1 MALIWNSQ
9 KFSVKCT
16 QCPQVVGGG
25 DEMKLCHFS
34 TASLVCKEGIANFY
48 FFITFREF
56 ACFVASFHSNL
67 KITIGG
73 CSRLRSVLHCK
84 RVGLSIKLYL

>member
-16 QCPQVVGGG
+16 QCPQVEGGG
-25 DEMKLCHFS
+25 GTKMKLCHFS
-34 TASLVCKEGIANFY
+34 TASLVCKEGIEHFY

-56 ACFVASFHSNL
+56 ACSVESAHSNAEADYYQ
-67 KITIGG
+67 
-73 CSRLRSVLHCK
+73 RL
-84 RVGLSIKLYL
+84 

>member
-16 QCPQVVGGG
+16 QCPQVEGGTK
-25 DEMKLCHFS
+25 MKLCHFS
-34 TASLVCKEGIANFY
+34 TASLVCKEGLANFY

-56 ACFVASFHSNL
+56 ACSVAN
-67 KITIGG
+67 
-73 CSRLRSVLHCK
+73 LRSDVEADYCQRLHWAEISTS
-84 RVGLSIKLYL
+84 L